1 MSNSKVW
8 GILEQPLPL
17 FKFPNEDRNDE
28 LLDPPSPNAVSYTPP
43 HVARDSLG
51 TPWGLLGDSLGTPCI
66 LWTPWGLLWDS
77 LGTPLG
83 LLGDSFGPP
92 LGLLGSAWG
101 LHQESI
107 KSLHG
112 VYGDY

>member
-1 MSNSKVW
+1 MAPRTHTW
-8 GILEQPLPL
+8 PAEC
-17 FKFPNEDRNDE
+17 E
-28 LLDPPSPNAVSYTPP
+28 LQGDACKHNAKTSSEIAVSYTPP

-51 TPWGLLGDSLGTPCI
+51 TPWGLLGDSLE
-66 LWTPWGLLWDS
+66 TPWGLLVFYGLLGDS
-77 LGTPLG
+77 FGTPLG
-83 LLGDSFGPP
+83 LLGSP
-92 LGLLGSAWG
+92 WG